1 MRHRVDGRKLGI
13 DATHR
18 KAMYRNLVI
27 ALITHERIKTT
38 TPRAKEARRL
48 AERMITFAKRGDL
61 HARRHVASIL
71 NDKNAVRK
79 LFDELGPR
87 YADRPGG
94 FTRVLKLSGVRKGD
108 AAEMALLEFVKDGER
123 PKKKR
128 ASSKTVVKAG
138 KSKRGKAQDKTAA
151 KAKSKTK
158 SKAKSKKEEAE
169 PVEAHPAEEPVESE
183 KLAEAAETAE
193 VVEDDDAATGAE
205 SSDDTKDA

>member
-1 MRHRVDGRKLGI
+1 MRHKVDGRKLGI

-18 KAMYRNLVI
+18 KALYRNLVI

-71 NDKNAVRK
+71 NDKDAVRK

-87 YADRPGG
+87 YKERPGG

-108 AAEMALLEFVKDGER
+108 AAEMSLLEFVKDGDR

-128 ASSKTVVKAG
+128 ASSKTAAKPA
-138 KSKRGKAQDKTAA
+138 KSKRTKAPAKGKAKAKAKPEDEAEIEAEAKP
-151 KAKSKTK
+151 KAKSKAK
-158 SKAKSKKEEAE
+158 PKAKAKAKAEEAE
-169 PVEAHPAEEPVESE
+169 PVEAAENG
-183 KLAEAAETAE
+183 EAAPAQDEE
-193 VVEDDDAATGAE
+193 
-205 SSDDTKDA
+205 TKDA

>member
-18 KAMYRNLVI
+18 KAVYRNLVI

-108 AAEMALLEFVKDGER
+108 AAEMSLLEFVKDGER

-128 ASSKTVVKAG
+128 ASSKTAAKAG
-138 KSKRGKAQDKTAA
+138 KSKRAKAPAKA
-151 KAKSKTK
+151 KAKSK
-158 SKAKSKKEEAE
+158 AESKKEEAE
-169 PVEAHPAEEPVESE
+169 AVEAVEAKEPIEDKKPAEV
-183 KLAEAAETAE
+183 AETAE
-193 VVEDDDAATGAE
+193 VVESDAESEAE
-205 SSDDTKDA
+205 SSDETKDA

>member
-1 MRHRVDGRKLGI
+1 MRHRVDGRKLGT

-18 KAMYRNLVI
+18 KALYRNLVI

-94 FTRVLKLSGVRKGD
+94 FTRVLKLSGLRKGD

-128 ASSKTVVKAG
+128 ASSKIAAKPG
-138 KSKRGKAQDKTAA
+138 KSKRAKTQEKAPA
-151 KAKSKTK
+151 KAKTK

-169 PVEAHPAEEPVESE
+169 PVEAVEAKEPVVDE
-183 KLAEAAETAE
+183 KPVEATETAE
-193 VVEDDDAATGAE
+193 IIENDEATGAE

>member
-1 MRHRVDGRKLGI
+1 MRHNVDGRKLGG
-13 DATHR
+13 DAAHR
-18 KAMYRNLVI
+18 KALYRNLVI

-87 YADRPGG
+87 YKERPGG

-108 AAEMALLEFVKDGER
+108 AAEMALLELVKDGDR

-128 ASSKTVVKAG
+128 ASGKAAAKTS
-138 KSKRGKAQDKTAA
+138 KSKKKAPAKSKAKAKADPETAAEDGAEGEAEAKPKA

-158 SKAKSKKEEAE
+158 SKATAKSKAKTKKDEEA
-169 PVEAHPAEEPVESE
+169 
-183 KLAEAAETAE
+183 
-193 VVEDDDAATGAE
+193 
-205 SSDDTKDA
+205 KDA

>member
-1 MRHRVDGRKLGI
+1 
-13 DATHR
+13 
-18 KAMYRNLVI
+18 VI

-71 NDKNAVRK
+71 NDKDAVRK

-87 YADRPGG
+87 YKERPGG

-108 AAEMALLEFVKDGER
+108 AAEMSLLEFVKDGDR

-128 ASSKTVVKAG
+128 ASSKTVAKPA
-138 KSKRGKAQDKTAA
+138 KSKRTKAPAKGKVKA
-151 KAKSKTK
+151 KAK
-158 SKAKSKKEEAE
+158 ARAEEAE
-169 PVEAHPAEEPVESE
+169 PVETAESG
-183 KLAEAAETAE
+183 EAAPAHDEE
-193 VVEDDDAATGAE
+193 
-205 SSDDTKDA
+205 TKDA